1 MRRLL
6 IAAVTAASL
15 AVLVPPP
22 AARAADA
29 LTELEAYAA
38 EAGRMVGHLEECGL
52 YDEAANIERNGHS
65 LLRSGAALIGTGSRV
80 LVARLR
86 RAKVTMA
93 LDDPACDRA
102 ALSAR
107 LDRYETASD
116 RLGAALQPH
125 MDRATE

>member
-6 IAAVTAASL
+6 IAAATAASL
-15 AVLVPPP
+15 AALVPPP

-52 YDEAANIERNGHS
+52 YDDAANIERSG
-65 LLRSGAALIGTGSRV
+65 LGLVRSSADVIGVDSRA

-86 RAKVTMA
+86 RAKIQMSLA
-93 LDDPACDRA
+93 DPACDRA
-102 ALSAR
+102 ALRAR
-107 LDRYETASD
+107 LERYETASD
-116 RLGAALQPH
+116 RLNDAFEQ
-125 MDRATE
+125 